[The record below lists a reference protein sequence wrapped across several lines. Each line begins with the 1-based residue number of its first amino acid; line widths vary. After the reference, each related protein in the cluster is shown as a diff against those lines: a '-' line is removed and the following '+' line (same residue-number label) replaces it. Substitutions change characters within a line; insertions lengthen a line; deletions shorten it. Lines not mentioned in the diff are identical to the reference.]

1 MLFIII
7 KFIITLGQIIDE
19 NKTINSIDLSNN
31 TKGIYFIKLNIE
43 NQSKSFKIILN

>member
-31 TKGIYFIKLNIE
+31 SKGIYFIKTNINKMKSILE
-43 NQSKSFKIILN
+43 NIK